1 MKPWRKLAALLLAA
15 ACSGDATA
23 PDPAPWTVTASAPT
37 GLSARAAGAVGD
49 GAAAVLVR
57 PPQAIITGV
66 GDTLRLAALAF
77 DENGYAVSAGA
88 VSWASDDVSV
98 ATVDAEGLVT
108 AIAGGTATVTA
119 SAGAVSGA
127 AEIVVLGIA
136 DNGTDRDVLVALY
149 VATGGLTWETAE
161 NWLTDRPI
169 QYWHGVNT
177 AWIAGAVRVVGL
189 DLGRNGLTGPVPPE
203 LGSLTNLREL
213 NLGWNGL
220 TGPIPPELGGLTNL
234 RELNLGW
241 NDLTGSIPP
250 ELGSLTELRE
260 LNLRHNGLT
269 GPIPPELGGLTELRV
284 LWLAD
289 NRLTGPIPPELGGLT
304 KLTRLALERNGLTGP
319 IPPELGGLTELRDL
333 WLGGNGLTGP
343 IPPELGGLTELGD
356 LWLVGSSLTGPIPPE
371 LGGLTKLTQLALER
385 NGLTGPVPPELG
397 GLTEL
402 THLNLDR
409 NAGMAGVLP
418 MSLTNLRA
426 LEEFRADGTGLCAP
440 VDPDFQI
447 WLAELSTAQ
456 VQTCIDPNRVTY
468 PAYLTQAAQSR
479 EFPVPLVAGEKAL
492 LRVFVTAASP
502 TEAATPP
509 LRARFFAGGDEI
521 YRADI
526 PARTAAIPTELYEGD
541 LSQSQNAVIP
551 GGIVRRGLE
560 MVVEIDTTGIDPG
573 LGIAARIPE
582 TGRMAIDVREMPA
595 LDLTVIP
602 FLWRDDPHWEVVET
616 VEAMAADPQGHEMLR
631 QIHDLL
637 PVGEIRVT
645 AHAPVLTSTSY
656 DEWGPILGQTEA
668 IRAIEGGTGHYMGTM
683 SRPGREGQAGAA
695 YLGGR
700 VFISRLNPTTMAH
713 ELGHNMGLYHAPA
726 CGAGG
731 ADPNFP
737 TNDGSV
743 GVWGYDFRYGNL
755 VPPNVPDL
763 MGYCDPSWIGG
774 YHFGNALRF
783 RLSDEGGSAAAA
795 VAGTVSGQSLLLWGG
810 VDAGGAPYLQPAFVL
825 DAPAA
830 VPARG
835 GEYEITG
842 RDGRGGVLFSLT
854 FRMPAT
860 VDGDGGSSF
869 AFVLPV
875 LPWWRGRLASITLS
889 GPGGSATLNGESDHP
904 MTILRGVRGGQV
916 RGFLRGLPLAAQAAS
931 DGTATPGLD
940 VLVSRG
946 IPDPATFRPP
956 R

>member
-1 MKPWRKLAALLLAA
+1 M
-15 ACSGDATA
+15 
-23 PDPAPWTVTASAPT
+23 
-37 GLSARAAGAVGD
+37 
-49 GAAAVLVR
+49 
-57 PPQAIITGV
+57 Q
-66 GDTLRLAALAF
+66 
-77 DENGYAVSAGA
+77 
-88 VSWASDDVSV
+88 
-98 ATVDAEGLVT
+98 
-108 AIAGGTATVTA
+108 
-119 SAGAVSGA
+119 
-127 AEIVVLGIA
+127 
-136 DNGTDRDVLVALY
+136 
-149 VATGGLTWETAE
+149 
-161 NWLTDRPI
+161 
-169 QYWHGVNT
+169 
-177 AWIAGAVRVVGL
+177 
-189 DLGRNGLTGPVPPE
+189 LGRT
-203 LGSLTNLREL
+203 LGSICLITCY
-213 NLGWNGL
+213 GWHDL
-220 TGPIPPELGGLTNL
+220 PCWTARDTGYTV
-234 RELNLGW
+234 
-241 NDLTGSIPP
+241 PP

-260 LNLRHNGLT
+260 LF
-269 GPIPPELGGLTELRV
+269 LGG
-284 LWLAD
+284 
-289 NRLTGPIPPELGGLT
+289 
-304 KLTRLALERNGLTGP
+304 
-319 IPPELGGLTELRDL
+319 
-333 WLGGNGLTGP
+333 
-343 IPPELGGLTELGD
+343 
-356 LWLVGSSLTGPIPPE
+356 
-371 LGGLTKLTQLALER
+371 
-385 NGLTGPVPPELG
+385 
-397 GLTEL
+397 
-402 THLNLDR
+402 

-426 LEEFRADGTGLCAP
+426 LDEFHAGGTGLCAP
-440 VDPDFQI
+440 ADPDFQS
-447 WLAELSTAQ
+447 WLGALRIAR
-456 VQTCIDPNRVTY
+456 VRTCIDPNRVTY

-479 EFPVPLVAGEKAL
+479 ESPVPLVAGEKAL
-492 LRVFVTAASP
+492 LRVFVTAAIP

-526 PARTAAIPTELYEGD
+526 PAGTAAIPTELYEGD

-551 GGIVRRGLE
+551 GGIVRPGLE

-602 FLWRDDPHWEVVET
+602 FLWRDNPHWEAVET
-616 VEAMAADPQGHEMLR
+616 VEAMAADPHGHEMLR
-631 QIHDLL
+631 QIRDLL
-637 PVGEIRVT
+637 PVGEIAVT

-726 CGAGG
+726 CRAGG

-737 TNDGSV
+737 TRDGSV

-795 VAGTVSGQSLLLWGG
+795 IVGTVSGKSLLLWGG
-810 VDAGGAPYLQPAFVL
+810 VDVEGAPYLQPTFVL

-830 VPARG
+830 VPAPG
-835 GEYEITG
+835 GEHEITG
-842 RDGRGGVLFSLT
+842 RDGSGGELFSLT
-854 FRMPAT
+854 FAMPET

-875 LPWWRGRLASITLS
+875 LPGWREGLASITLS

-904 MTILRGVRGGQV
+904 MTILRGVRDGQV

-931 DGTATPGLD
+931 DGTVTPGLD

-946 IPDPATFRPP
+946 IPDPAAFRSP